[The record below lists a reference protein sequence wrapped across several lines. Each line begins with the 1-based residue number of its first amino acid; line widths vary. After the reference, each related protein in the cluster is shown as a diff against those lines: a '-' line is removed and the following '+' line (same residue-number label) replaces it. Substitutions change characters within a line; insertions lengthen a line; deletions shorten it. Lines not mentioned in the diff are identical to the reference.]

1 MTVAVMKI
9 AVSTR
14 TRQPHLAALL
24 LGAFLLLCGSSA
36 IAQHYS
42 HTYRYT
48 GDVEIDHIPDH
59 DDILPQAPDNLILRF
74 SAGVTLVKLVVK
86 TADEKVVN
94 INFRYNPVANRVFIW
109 PMPELPESD
118 YYVVDWGVI
127 DPVQK
132 LMSGQF
138 LFSAG
143 PDALLPSSL
152 VTEEDE
158 EHIMVPDYRLVDP
171 SSFRAITPRN

>member
-1 MTVAVMKI
+1 MKI
-9 AVSTR
+9 KAKIKIRYPGV
-14 TRQPHLAALL
+14 AALL
-24 LGAFLLLCGSSA
+24 LSALALLWGNSA
-36 IAQHYS
+36 LAQHYS

-48 GDVEIDHIPDH
+48 GKVEIDHIPDH
-59 DDILPQAPDNLILRF
+59 DDVLSQSPDNLILRF

-86 TADEKVVN
+86 SADEKVVN
-94 INFRYNPVANRVFIW
+94 IDFRYNPVANRVFIW
-109 PMPELPESD
+109 PLPDLPESD
-118 YYVVDWGVI
+118 YYIVDWGVI
-127 DPVQK
+127 DPEQK

-143 PDALLPSSL
+143 PDAVLPSSL

-171 SSFRAITPRN
+171 SSYRAPPPRN

>member
-1 MTVAVMKI
+1 MKI
-9 AVSTR
+9 QHKTKHRKALATAVF
-14 TRQPHLAALL
+14 
-24 LGAFLLLCGSSA
+24 LGAMTLLWCGSAS
-36 IAQHYS
+36 AQHYS

-59 DDILPQAPDNLILRF
+59 DEILPQAPDNLILRF
-74 SAGVTLVKLVVK
+74 SAGVTLVKLIMK
-86 TADEKVVN
+86 DAEGKVIN
-94 INFRYNPVANRVFIW
+94 LNFRYNPVANRVFIW
-109 PMPELPESD
+109 PLPDLPGSD

-127 DPVQK
+127 DPEQK

-143 PDALLPSSL
+143 PDAVLPSSL

-158 EHIMVPDYRLVDP
+158 EHIMVPDYRLIEP
-171 SSFRAITPRN
+171 GSFLGPGQ

>member
-1 MTVAVMKI
+1 MNTKISSRHWHKRLTTVVLAVFTLFWG
-9 AVSTR
+9 AN
-14 TRQPHLAALL
+14 AL
-24 LGAFLLLCGSSA
+24 
-36 IAQHYS
+36 AQHFS

-59 DDILPQAPDNLILRF
+59 DDILPQSPDNLILRF
-74 SAGVTLVKLVVK
+74 SAGVTLVKLTVK
-86 TADEKVVN
+86 TAEAKVVN

-109 PMPELPESD
+109 PLPELPESD

-127 DPVQK
+127 DPERK

-143 PDALLPSSL
+143 PDAVLPSSL

-158 EHIMVPDYRLVDP
+158 EHIMVPDYRLIEP
-171 SSFRAITPRN
+171 GSFLGPGQ

>member
-1 MTVAVMKI
+1 MKTAVSSRHRHLSALALLMGAVMLI
-9 AVSTR
+9 WA
-14 TRQPHLAALL
+14 P
-24 LGAFLLLCGSSA
+24 GAF
-36 IAQHYS
+36 AQHYS

-48 GDVEIDHIPDH
+48 GDVEIDHIPAH
-59 DDILPQAPDNLILRF
+59 DEILPQIPDNLILRF
-74 SAGVTLVKLVVK
+74 SAGVTLVKLTLK
-86 TADEKVVN
+86 TADAKMIN
-94 INFRYNPVANRVFIW
+94 INFRYNPTANRVFIW
-109 PMPELPESD
+109 PLPALPDSE

-127 DPVQK
+127 DPERK

-143 PDALLPSSL
+143 PDAVLPSSL

-171 SSFRAITPRN
+171 SSYRAAPPRN